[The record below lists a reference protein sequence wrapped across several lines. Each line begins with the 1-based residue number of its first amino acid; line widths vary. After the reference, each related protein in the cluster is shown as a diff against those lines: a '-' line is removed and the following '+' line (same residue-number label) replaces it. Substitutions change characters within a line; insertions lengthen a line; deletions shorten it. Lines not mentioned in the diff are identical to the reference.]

1 MQGLSLRHEAQQF
14 SYIGWP
20 VSIIVLLLLT
30 FLSQELNALVPLYVT
45 FVESAVHLMSPY
57 VSMAGILPMR
67 LFFQLP
73 LLCFWDSHVKPR
85 PFLPLPLKYWNN
97 KHKTTHLSACLPHPP
112 SHSFLVYVTVA
123 GVCILIS
130 LLVLI
135 LYVDLYFQCTVTF
148 LSFNCIIFISPLWFW
163 LGFVVVC
170 WTQPMKSYHICLTLY
185 LEKAFQLFSVQYVGF
200 LLSKWVCLMWFYL
213 YWSTFLF

>member
-1 MQGLSLRHEAQQF
+1 MHGFHFSCILMQGLSLRHEAQQF

-97 KHKTTHLSACLPHPP
+97 KHKTTHLSACLPPP
-112 SHSFLVYVTVA
+112 PKPFFLGICDCCWGLYSNFSFSSNL
-123 GVCILIS
+123 
-130 LLVLI
+130 
-135 LYVDLYFQCTVTF
+135 
-148 LSFNCIIFISPLWFW
+148 
-163 LGFVVVC
+163 VC
-170 WTQPMKSYHICLTLY
+170 WFVFSMYCHIP
-185 LEKAFQLFSVQYVGF
+185 EF
-200 LLSKWVCLMWFYL
+200 
-213 YWSTFLF
+213 